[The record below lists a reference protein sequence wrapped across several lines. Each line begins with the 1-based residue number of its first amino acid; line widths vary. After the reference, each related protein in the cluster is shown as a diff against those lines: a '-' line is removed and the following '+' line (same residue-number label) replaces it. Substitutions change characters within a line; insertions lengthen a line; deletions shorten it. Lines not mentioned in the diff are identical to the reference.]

1 MTVGVVR
8 WATREFD
15 ITSPGR
21 LDQVCLAP
29 RPLYISLLHLSCSSH
44 PPPGSSALPSPPQA
58 AEKLGVE
65 TAGKPLM
72 EVARECVR
80 ASTALGPAPGAT
92 PWRVMGIPLLEE
104 E

>member
-1 MTVGVVR
+1 MPCS
-8 WATREFD
+8 
-15 ITSPGR
+15 SP
-21 LDQVCLAP
+21 
-29 RPLYISLLHLSCSSH
+29 PLYLPSPPVLLLS